1 MRILRDISQPLIFHS
16 GAVKEEWKEGLW
28 KYLFLTVAL
37 RRRKAG
43 GQESQGFAP
52 SLLRAGYF
60 WSLREPSARQLEVLN
75 FREELEKEASPLTG
89 MPIASLTNVIGV
101 YKKWEPETKLGTKL
115 TLFRRKLCEIT
126 LGEISSE
133 TYKELQ
139 HFMQDC
145 QLNLNWIL
153 AGTEEDQIWEFL
165 RR

>member
-1 MRILRDISQPLIFHS
+1 MRIIRDISQPLIFHS
-16 GAVKEEWKEGLW
+16 GAVKEEWKENLW

-37 RRRKAG
+37 RRREGQAG
-43 GQESQGFAP
+43 QVFAP

-60 WSLREPSARQLEVLN
+60 WSFREPSARQLEVLN
-75 FREELEKEASPLTG
+75 FREELEKDSSQLTG

-101 YKKWEPETKLGTKL
+101 YKKWEPGGPAGTKM

-153 AGTEEDQIWEFL
+153 AGTEEDLIWKFL

>member
-1 MRILRDISQPLIFHS
+1 MRIIRDISQPLIFHS

-37 RRRKAG
+37 RRQEGREGQG
-43 GQESQGFAP
+43 GQGQVSP
-52 SLLRAGYF
+52 LLRAGYF
-60 WSLREPSARQLEVLN
+60 WSMREPSARQLEVLN
-75 FREELEKEASPLTG
+75 FREELEKESSQLTG

-101 YKKWEPETKLGTKL
+101 YKKWEPGATKL

-153 AGTEEDQIWEFL
+153 AGTEEDLIWKFL
-165 RR
+165 RG

>member
-1 MRILRDISQPLIFHS
+1 M
-16 GAVKEEWKEGLW
+16 
-28 KYLFLTVAL
+28 
-37 RRRKAG
+37 
-43 GQESQGFAP
+43 
-52 SLLRAGYF
+52 
-60 WSLREPSARQLEVLN
+60 REPSARQLEVLN
-75 FREELEKEASPLTG
+75 FREELEKESSQLTG

-101 YKKWEPETKLGTKL
+101 YKKWESGATKL

-153 AGTEEDQIWEFL
+153 AGTEEDLIWKFL
-165 RR
+165 RG